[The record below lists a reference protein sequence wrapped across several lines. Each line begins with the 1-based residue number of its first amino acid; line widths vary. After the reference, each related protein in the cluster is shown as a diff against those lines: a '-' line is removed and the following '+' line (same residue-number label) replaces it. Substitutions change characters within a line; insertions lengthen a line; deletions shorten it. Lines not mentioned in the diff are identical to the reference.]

1 MRVNLLCPKLGL
13 PGRFH
18 MAFVSTLPLSV
29 NWSVLLLELIY
40 GSEVQY
46 SWDRKSTWDKRACQ
60 RWWVCQRVYPK
71 CGRRALRM
79 LNMVITW
86 HGTAGGEPSPYVFK
100 RKTIWS
106 NVSAV
111 DLCADLKASTRA
123 DPPLM
128 IAGFSEQTF
137 NNLSYNSSLS
147 RTQNRC
153 TVRWQMEQLYCKH
166 TVYSLPLSLWLF
178 LYGFSFSH
186 TLPLFIFLIPSH
198 PVKVFV

>member
-86 HGTAGGEPSPYVFK
+86 HGTAGEEPSPYVFK

-111 DLCADLKASTRA
+111 ALCADLKASLISPQRT
-123 DPPLM
+123 PP
-128 IAGFSEQTF
+128 EQIP
-137 NNLSYNSSLS
+137 LWWLLVLVS
-147 RTQNRC
+147 RHLTIYHTIHHC
-153 TVRWQMEQLYCKH
+153 LGLKTDVR
-166 TVYSLPLSLWLF
+166 
-178 LYGFSFSH
+178 
-186 TLPLFIFLIPSH
+186 
-198 PVKVFV
+198 